1 MDDWTF
7 IHKLTY
13 FRFDPNFSERGLAS
27 SFSLSLS
34 ILSSVG
40 WRLPFGI
47 MRPSYLIPKLVPAVR
62 MGCTETR
69 FHAAVWPDFG
79 SGFQDRLAGREI
91 GVGVALRAVGVY
103 RAQFVGGSPR

>member
-1 MDDWTF
+1 MIGHLST
-7 IHKLTY
+7 KLTS
-13 FRFDPNFSERGLAS
+13 FRFDPNFSERDLAS
-27 SFSLSLS
+27 SFSLS